1 MLDAGPAGDIVKFG
15 IGLAPF
21 DRWASYAA
29 AAGRDPDGL
38 AFVGGLAVGPADAH
52 SARLARGHH
61 VTVRDRDDE
70 ERRRVGS
77 AHQALDQV
85 EAARQA
91 GFTHLGVTLSWESVG
106 ELRDRLA

>member
-1 MLDAGPAGDIVKFG
+1 MKFG

-21 DRWASYAA
+21 DRWASY
-29 AAGRDPDGL
+29 DEM
-38 AFVGGLAVGPADAH
+38 AD

-70 ERRRVGS
+70 ERRRIGS
-77 AHQALDQV
+77 AHEALDQV

-106 ELRDRLA
+106 ELRDRLAWFSDAVIGGG